1 MRSPGCSCLTAV
13 FFAVTGVVCLLA
25 SALVVLAALLPRE
38 VLIDTVVWAGA
49 LWASLYYVGLVRP
62 LRSLLL
68 AAAQRGCMDRVVELE
83 AGLCLVPCLDI
94 VGRLRW
100 LSPQHR
106 RQLFRFALLSG

>member
-1 MRSPGCSCLTAV
+1 MKSPGCSCP
-13 FFAVTGVVCLLA
+13 TGVVCLLA
-25 SALVVLAALLPRE
+25 SALVVLAALMPRE
-38 VLIDTVVWAGA
+38 VLIDTVVWASA
-49 LWASLYYVGLVRP
+49 LWASLYYIGLVRL

-68 AAAQRGCMDRVVELE
+68 VAAQPGCVVELE
-83 AGLCLVPCLDI
+83 AGLCLVLCLDI

>member
-1 MRSPGCSCLTAV
+1 MAV
-13 FFAVTGVVCLLA
+13 VFAVTGVVCLLA

-38 VLIDTVVWAGA
+38 VLIDTVVWA
-49 LWASLYYVGLVRP
+49 SLYSIGLVRL

-68 AAAQRGCMDRVVELE
+68 AAAQPGYMDRVVEVE
-83 AGLCLVPCLDI
+83 AGLCLVLCLDI

>member
-1 MRSPGCSCLTAV
+1 MAV
-13 FFAVTGVVCLLA
+13 VFAVTGVLCLLA

-38 VLIDTVVWAGA
+38 VLIDTVVWACA
-49 LWASLYYVGLVRP
+49 LWASLYYIGLVRL

-68 AAAQRGCMDRVVELE
+68 AAAQPGYMDCVVEVE
-83 AGLCLVPCLDI
+83 AGLCLVLCLDI